1 MDNLTQKTIDQY
13 LAGLELEGEQ
23 RDRVLAAITH
33 MVYER
38 NQNVIK
44 AEQAEDEIKRKQHIE
59 SVAEY
64 DQLIEKKIKEVL
76 DGQAEI
82 TYDF

>member
-1 MDNLTQKTIDQY
+1 MDKLIQKSIDQY
-13 LAGLELEGEQ
+13 LMGLELNAEQ
-23 RDRVLAAITH
+23 RDKVLAAITH

-59 SVAEY
+59 SVSEY

-76 DGQAEI
+76 NGQAEI

>member
-1 MDNLTQKTIDQY
+1 MDKLIQKSIDQY
-13 LAGLELEGEQ
+13 LMGLELNAGQ
-23 RDRVLAAITH
+23 RDKVLAAITH

-59 SVAEY
+59 SVSEY

-76 DGQAEI
+76 NGQAEI